1 MSTTCAI
8 IAISSVSFGAC
19 LGFLTA
25 ALFHTGANHEQGHG

>member
-8 IAISSVSFGAC
+8 IAISSASLGAC

-25 ALFHTGANHEQGHG
+25 ALFQKGIES

>member
-8 IAISSVSFGAC
+8 IAISSASVGAC

-25 ALFHTGANHEQGHG
+25 ALFHTGADHEHG